1 MMVDKRR
8 IDAPVRRA
16 VFLVMPEYKD
26 QHVFIRQP
34 FGNLLIALRLY
45 IRDLLIE
52 DFPFLFICR
61 PYRQIQAVYFC
72 FSLVDDLSDFIP
84 LPLFPSG
91 SPTPIISLNRMNWNL
106 ISPFLTPPLE
116 KKTFF

>member
-1 MMVDKRR
+1 MVYERR

-61 PYRQIQAVYFC
+61 PYRQIQAVDFR
-72 FSLVDDLSDFIP
+72 FALVDDLYDFILMP
-84 LPLFPSG
+84 VSVAFPD
-91 SPTPIISLNRMNWNL
+91 PTSYAKLDEIGR
-106 ISPFLTPPLE
+106 
-116 KKTFF
+116 

>member
-1 MMVDKRR
+1 MVYERR

-52 DFPFLFICR
+52 HFPFLFIRR
-61 PYRQIQAVYFC
+61 PYRLIQAVDSRFA
-72 FSLVDDLSDFIP
+72 LVDDLYDFILMP
-84 LPLFPSG
+84 VFRSVARAY
-91 SPTPIISLNRMNWNL
+91 IIR
-106 ISPFLTPPLE
+106 
-116 KKTFF
+116 